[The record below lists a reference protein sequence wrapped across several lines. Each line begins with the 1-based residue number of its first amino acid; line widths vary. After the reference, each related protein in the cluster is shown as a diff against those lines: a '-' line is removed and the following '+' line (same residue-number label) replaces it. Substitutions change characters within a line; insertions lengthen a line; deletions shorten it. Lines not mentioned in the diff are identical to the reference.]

1 MCHFLPQMLLFLT
14 LFGANLY
21 LMCNINVGL
30 DQELALP
37 KVSLASS
44 QPLVQRPGRGRS
56 AQQVEQWWPLWRQWQ
71 RRQRP
76 AAVVVVEKVAVGT

>member
-1 MCHFLPQMLLFLT
+1 MCQFLPQLLLFLV

-21 LMCNINVGL
+21 LMCNISVGL

-44 QPLVQRPGRGRS
+44 LRPLSRDLGGAAVPGRWSGGGGGG
-56 AQQVEQWWPLWRQWQ
+56 AE
-71 RRQRP
+71 
-76 AAVVVVEKVAVGT
+76 EGT